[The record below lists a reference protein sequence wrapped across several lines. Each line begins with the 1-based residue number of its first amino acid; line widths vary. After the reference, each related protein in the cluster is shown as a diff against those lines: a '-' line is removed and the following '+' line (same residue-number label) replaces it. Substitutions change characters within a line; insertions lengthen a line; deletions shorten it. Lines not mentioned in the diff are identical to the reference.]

1 MPRQRDGYL
10 LSGVVTFPPG
20 SRAALAEGSGAEK
33 YKTFHPYRKG
43 PSRSGCGRRASRVCA
58 VKALVQTGT
67 GGYEVLQVQERPDPP
82 VGPGEVRIAVRA
94 AGINFADTMARLGLY
109 PDAPKPPCVMGY
121 EVAGVVESVG
131 EGVSAHAV
139 GDRVV
144 AGTRFGGQAELV
156 TVPEAQVLPLAERL
170 SFEQGAAIPVN
181 YGTAYAAL
189 IVMGSL
195 RQGNRVLIHAA
206 AGGVGIAATQ
216 IARNAG
222 AEIFGTAS
230 PGKHEAITAQGV
242 AHPIDYRNRD
252 FEAEI
257 MRITGGEGVDL
268 IIDALGPTS
277 FRKDY
282 RLLRPGGRLVMY
294 GLSEAASESGRDI
307 AAMLKSLAK
316 MPLATIPW
324 WKSLALMNENKGI
337 FGLNML
343 KWWDREG
350 SLDRVTEPLMA
361 DLEAGRLEPVVAEAF
376 PFEHAGEAH
385 RFIAERRNVGKVVL
399 FPQ

>member
-1 MPRQRDGYL
+1 
-10 LSGVVTFPPG
+10 
-20 SRAALAEGSGAEK
+20 
-33 YKTFHPYRKG
+33 
-43 PSRSGCGRRASRVCA
+43 
-58 VKALVQTGT
+58 VKALVQTGN
-67 GGYEVLQVQERPDPP
+67 GGPEVLRVQERPDPP
-82 VGPGEVRIAVRA
+82 VGAGEVRIAVKA
-94 AGINFADTMARLGLY
+94 AGINFADTMARVGLY

-121 EVAGVVESVG
+121 EVAGEVESMG
-131 EGVSAHAV
+131 EGVSDFAV
-139 GDRVV
+139 GDRVM

-156 TVPEAQVLPLAERL
+156 TVPAEQVLPLPERL
-170 SFEQGAAIPVN
+170 SFEQGAAFPVN

-195 RQGNRVLIHAA
+195 REGDRVLIHAA
-206 AGGVGIAATQ
+206 AGGVGIAAIQ
-216 IARNAG
+216 IARNVG

-230 PGKHEAITAQGV
+230 PSKHDAIRAQGV
-242 AHPIDYRNRD
+242 SHAIDYRSQD
-252 FEAEI
+252 FEAEA

-294 GLSEAASESGRDI
+294 GLSEVTNESGRDI
-307 AAMLKSLAK
+307 PAALKSLAK

-324 WKSLALMNENKGI
+324 WKSLALMNENKGV

-343 KWWDREG
+343 KWWEREG

-376 PFEHAGEAH
+376 PFERAGEAH
-385 RFIAERRNVGKVVL
+385 EFIAQRRNVGKVVL
-399 FPQ
+399 FPS

>member
-1 MPRQRDGYL
+1 M
-10 LSGVVTFPPG
+10 
-20 SRAALAEGSGAEK
+20 
-33 YKTFHPYRKG
+33 
-43 PSRSGCGRRASRVCA
+43 
-58 VKALVQTGT
+58 QTGT
-67 GGYEVLQVQERPDPP
+67 GGYGVLQVQERPDPS
-82 VGPGEVRIAVRA
+82 VGPGEVRIAVKA

-121 EVAGVVESVG
+121 EVAGLVESVG
-131 EGVSAHAV
+131 EGVSDHSP

-156 TVPEAQVLPLAERL
+156 SVPAAQVQPLPDRL
-170 SFEQGAAIPVN
+170 SFEQGAAFPVN

-189 IVMGSL
+189 ILMGGL
-195 RQGNRVLIHAA
+195 REGDRVLIHAA
-206 AGGVGIAATQ
+206 AGGVGISATQ

-230 PGKHEAITAQGV
+230 ATKHDAIRAQGV
-242 AHPIDYRNRD
+242 AHPIDYRNAD
-252 FEAEI
+252 FEAET

-268 IIDALGPTS
+268 IIDALGPAS

-282 RLLRPGGRLVMY
+282 RLLRSGGRLVMY

-307 AAMLKSLAK
+307 PATLRSLAM

-324 WKSLALMNENKGI
+324 WKSLAMMNENKGV

-350 SLDRVTEPLMA
+350 SLDRVTDPLMA

-376 PFEHAGEAH
+376 PFERAGDAH

-399 FPQ
+399 FPT

>member
-1 MPRQRDGYL
+1 M
-10 LSGVVTFPPG
+10 
-20 SRAALAEGSGAEK
+20 
-33 YKTFHPYRKG
+33 
-43 PSRSGCGRRASRVCA
+43 
-58 VKALVQTGT
+58 
-67 GGYEVLQVQERPDPP
+67 QERPDPP
-82 VGPGEVRIAVRA
+82 VEPGEVRIAVRA
-94 AGINFADTMARLGLY
+94 AGINFADTMARVGLY

-121 EVAGVVESVG
+121 EVAGEVESLG
-131 EGVSAHAV
+131 EDVSDFAI
-139 GDRVV
+139 GERVM

-156 TVPEAQVLPLAERL
+156 SVPADQVLSLPERL
-170 SFEQGAAIPVN
+170 SFEQGAAFPVN

-195 RQGNRVLIHAA
+195 REGDRVLIHAA
-206 AGGVGIAATQ
+206 GGGVGIAATQ
-216 IARNAG
+216 IARNVV

-230 PGKHEAITAQGV
+230 PSKHEAIRAQGV
-242 AHPIDYRNRD
+242 THAIDYRSQD
-252 FEAEI
+252 FESET

-282 RLLRPGGRLVMY
+282 RLLRSGGRLVMY
-294 GLSEAASESGRDI
+294 GLSEVTKESGRDI
-307 AAMLKSLAK
+307 PAALKSLAK

-343 KWWDREG
+343 KWWEREG

-361 DLEAGRLEPVVAEAF
+361 DLEAGRLEPVVAESF
-376 PFEHAGEAH
+376 PFERAGEAH
-385 RFIAERRNVGKVVL
+385 EFIAQRRNVGKVVL
-399 FPQ
+399 FP